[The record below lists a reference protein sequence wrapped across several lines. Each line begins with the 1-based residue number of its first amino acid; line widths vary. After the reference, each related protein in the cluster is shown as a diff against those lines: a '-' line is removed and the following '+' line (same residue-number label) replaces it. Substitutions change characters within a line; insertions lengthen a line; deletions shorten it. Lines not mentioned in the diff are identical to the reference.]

1 MRLFAISRNAT
12 PGLPRIMRCKSSLI
26 KPCSYTGLFKNTLR
40 TGTLK
45 NRSRITIV
53 VPSGQPVSLTPIK
66 RPPSISTF
74 APASASFVRVVI
86 VTCETRRDRRQ
97 RLAAEAQRANVE
109 QPVGVLQ
116 LARGV
121 VFKRH
126 SRFREGNTA
135 AVVRYAQIGNGRR
148 PESPR

>member
-26 KPCSYTGLFKNTLR
+26 KPCSYTGLFRNTLR

-86 VTCETRRDRRQ
+86 VTCET
-97 RLAAEAQRANVE
+97 AAIDGSA
-109 QPVGVLQ
+109 
-116 LARGV
+116 
-121 VFKRH
+121 
-126 SRFREGNTA
+126 
-135 AVVRYAQIGNGRR
+135 
-148 PESPR
+148 SPRKPSVRMSNSPSAFFSLLVAWFSNAIRASEKGMPQPLSVTRR